1 MPQVTNDFT
10 EYVVHITQE
19 WDSGATNSTDIDYT
33 PYFDS
38 VDQELVISTISL
50 ELVEKFTTF
59 TFSAEG
65 IINTRY
71 LETYY
76 RISRNGVSWTEW
88 LELNEEINN
97 FPPFDPLDLMRI
109 DVKFVRKGTKTNGSI
124 RLLSFGLDG
133 LLYRGENDGTFI
145 IPSYGKKIIRAPY
158 VYKIF
163 RIDDIEI
170 ISPNDLSNID
180 IKYRFSQDNTRT
192 WSNWEPLT
200 MENISTVRINPIRF
214 FHIEYLVENLSSS
227 PIKITDINLIGDF
240 QNVSKDYLKTNLYGI
255 RECCQSS
262 LVGGLESSMLGGDN
276 CQLEGLPQLTDENK
290 EQLYNPYQQTQAMDL
305 LNKLS
310 TDAVAMFGHKIK
322 YFATDPDG
330 KGIDHTLNEFQLYN
344 IVCAEE
350 IKATVDNNQ
359 FPDNQIA
366 MNTFDL
372 ALFDSFEIQIT
383 KQDFKKAFGVQR
395 RPSKEDIIWFCDIN
409 RIFIVDHAQQ
419 FRNFNNAAVY
429 YKVILKKY
437 NNRANVAAGSQA
449 IEDAIK
455 QLTKNTTID
464 ELFGVEVKQDKD
476 AVANKKEQQ
485 TLTKDPIRLEFSAEI
500 IKELIENSSTV
511 ISKQHYDFSNLLTDG
526 FITLTQSVPAVT
538 YKNVPSQLKVSDN
551 IGYMVWFRIN
561 NYIEDE
567 SINLFELYDSINSLG
582 WKVNLVNDSMNLTLN
597 SSTYSFDFGTG
608 GVDALLEDV
617 WYCYVLNVD
626 QRQRNIK
633 QWIYKRD
640 VDDDDE
646 DIARDLNSTKL
657 RLLYTESMDME
668 PIEYELEGV
677 DGRIMSSDIKA
688 TNIRLFRDIIPENQH
703 NSILNQYIIGDDAK
717 FMVFADNANTRIIL
731 ENFPYGTK
739 ENGNE

>member
-1 MPQVTNDFT
+1 MAQTVNDFT
-10 EYVVHITQE
+10 EYLVHVSQE
-19 WDSGATNSTDIDYT
+19 WDIGATNSSDIDYT

-38 VDQELVISTISL
+38 IDQELIISTIGL

-59 TFSAEG
+59 TFSTTG
-65 IINTRY
+65 MVNTRY
-71 LETYY
+71 LDTYY
-76 RISRNGVSWTEW
+76 RISRNGVAWTDW
-88 LELNEEINN
+88 LKLDQEINN

-109 DVKFVRKGTKTNGSI
+109 DIKFIRKGTKSDGSI
-124 RLLSFGLDG
+124 RLLSFNLDG
-133 LLYRGENDGTFI
+133 ILYRGEDDGTIFI
-145 IPSYGKKIIRAPY
+145 TSNGKRIIRAPY
-158 VYKIF
+158 VYKVF
-163 RIDDIEI
+163 RIDNIEI
-170 ISPNDLSNID
+170 ISPNDISELD

-192 WSNWEPLT
+192 WSQWEPLT
-200 MENISTVRINPIRF
+200 LENISTVRINPIRF
-214 FHIEYLVENLSSS
+214 FHIEYLIENLSDST
-227 PIKITDINLIGDF
+227 IKITDINLIGDF

-255 RECCQSS
+255 RDCCQSS
-262 LVGGLESSMLGGDN
+262 IITADLSTGLGGDE
-276 CQLEGLPQLTDENK
+276 CSEEGGLPILTDEDK

-305 LNKLS
+305 FNKLS
-310 TDAVAMFGHKIK
+310 SDAVAMFGHKIK

-330 KGIDHTLNEFQLYN
+330 KGIDYSLNEFQLYN
-344 IVCAEE
+344 IVCSEE
-350 IKATVDNNQ
+350 IKATVENNQ
-359 FPDNQIA
+359 FPDNQIV
-366 MNTFDL
+366 MNQFDL

-395 RPSKEDIIWFCDIN
+395 RPSKEDIIFFCDIN
-409 RIFIVDHAQQ
+409 RVFIVDHAQQ

-437 NNRANVAAGSQA
+437 NNRANVAPGSQA

-464 ELFGVEVKQDKD
+464 ELFGIEIKQDKD
-476 AVANKKEQQ
+476 GIANKKEQQ
-485 TLTKDPIRLEFSAEI
+485 TLTRDPIRLEFSAEI

-551 IGYMVWFRIN
+551 IGYMIWFRIN

-567 SINLFELYDSINSLG
+567 NINLFELYDSTNNLG
-582 WKVNLVNDSMNLTLN
+582 WKINLENDNVTLNLN
-597 SSTYSFDFGTG
+597 SSTYSFNFGTG
-608 GVDALLEDV
+608 GVDSLSEDV
-617 WYCYVLNVD
+617 WYCYVINID
-626 QRQRNIK
+626 QSQRNLS

-646 DIARDLNSTKL
+646 DLARDLSSTNL
-657 RLLYTESMDME
+657 RLLYSDSIDMV
-668 PIEYELEGV
+668 PVEYELEGV
-677 DGRIMSSDIKA
+677 DCRIMSSDIKA
-688 TNIRLFRDIIPENQH
+688 TNIRLFKDIIPEDQH

-731 ENFPYGTK
+731 DNFPYGTK
-739 ENGNE
+739 ENGE